1 MEKRKIIKDYIIIS
15 TLGKGSYGIVYKV
28 KKKNDNNIYV
38 LKQIPFDNLTPKQ
51 KSEVKQE
58 AKILSLINSIYVV
71 KYYESFEIV
80 IV

>member
-38 LKQIPFDNLTPKQ
+38 LKKIRFDNLTPKQ

>member
-38 LKQIPFDNLTPKQ
+38 LKKIRFDNLTPKQ
-51 KSEVKQE
+51 KSEVKQ
-58 AKILSLINSIYVV
+58 KQKFYL
-71 KYYESFEIV
+71 
-80 IV
+80 